1 MRKQQGVALITVLLV
16 MAIIA
21 VIATNLGT
29 QLQRQVTRTASFE
42 QSEQSYWMW
51 LSGEAVLKEVVI
63 VGVVGGGFP
72 DCDVLV

>member
-42 QSEQSYWMW
+42 Q
-51 LSGEAVLKEVVI
+51 
-63 VGVVGGGFP
+63 
-72 DCDVLV
+72 